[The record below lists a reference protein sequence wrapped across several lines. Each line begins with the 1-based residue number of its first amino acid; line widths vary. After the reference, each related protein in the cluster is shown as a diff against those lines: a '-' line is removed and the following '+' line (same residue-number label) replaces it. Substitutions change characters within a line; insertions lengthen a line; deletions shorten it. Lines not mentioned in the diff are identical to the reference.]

1 MQLGKKGIE
10 VKSVGGGSTTQVTT
24 MKTIPQV
31 GHIEVN
37 VVG

>member
-1 MQLGKKGIE
+1 MQVGKKGME

-24 MKTIPQV
+24 MKTILQC